1 MKPNK
6 KKLKSLFIAGLVLS
20 LFIFGA
26 GCADNGEEAH
36 EEGEISA
43 ESEFN
48 KPVSIGY
55 VLWEGEIASTNVI
68 QQVLRQ
74 AGYTNVEILAVDAGP
89 LYQGLASGEFDFT
102 TSSWLPLTHASYW
115 NTYGD
120 KIDSVGVN
128 LEDVWIGLVV
138 PSYVED
144 VNTIGDLNG
153 NSVMF
158 DGEIVGI
165 DPGAGIM
172 QATENA
178 IDVYNLNDYTL
189 VSSSSAGMTAALQR
203 AIVNEEPI
211 VVTLWSPHWA
221 FNRWDL
227 KYLEDPEGVYGEA
240 EHVET
245 LAREGLKEDMPNLY
259 GILERFAW
267 THEDIQSVMLDIEA
281 GMTAEEAAAKWVE
294 NNPEKV
300 KEWIGEE

>member
-1 MKPNK
+1 
-6 KKLKSLFIAGLVLS
+6 
-20 LFIFGA
+20 
-26 GCADNGEEAH
+26 
-36 EEGEISA
+36 
-43 ESEFN
+43 
-48 KPVSIGY
+48 
-55 VLWEGEIASTNVI
+55 
-68 QQVLRQ
+68 
-74 AGYTNVEILAVDAGP
+74 
-89 LYQGLASGEFDFT
+89 
-102 TSSWLPLTHASYW
+102 
-115 NTYGD
+115 
-120 KIDSVGVN
+120 
-128 LEDVWIGLVV
+128 
-138 PSYVED
+138 
-144 VNTIGDLNG
+144 
-153 NSVMF
+153 

-211 VVTLWSPHWA
+211 VVTLWYPHWA
-221 FNRWDL
+221 FNRCDL